1 MMIMKKFIYPF
12 LIALFFVSCTSSQKM
27 LERGQY
33 DRAIDKSAE
42 KLRKKPNNEKEL
54 NVLKEAF
61 ELANMFDRERIEFL
75 ELEGREE
82 SWIEIYRTYEDM
94 NRRQNIIRTLPS
106 KVRNEFT
113 FYNYDNEII
122 ESKKAAAE
130 VSYKRGLEYLER
142 GDKMSS
148 RQAWSEFNRAAEIYP
163 GYEDVDI
170 KLSESH
176 LLGMNNALYL
186 IENNSGMVLP
196 DFFDAEMKKT
206 TLKEL
211 NTHWLNF
218 DTYENENINYDYYL
232 VLNITEISF
241 SPESLERRIYKESKE
256 IQDGMRY
263 EYDDNG
269 NVKKD
274 STGNDI
280 RVPNIVT
287 VEAEIRETEQM
298 KTAFVAGSLDFYD
311 LQSDQLIKTES
322 ASIEAVFRHR
332 FAEFSGSRNALSEE
346 TKKMI
351 GGREVPFPGNEQMM
365 VDATELLKDRSKA
378 IISRNRRMLEN

>member
-1 MMIMKKFIYPF
+1 MKKYSYLF
-12 LIALFFVSCTSSQKM
+12 LITLFFISCTSSQKM
-27 LERGQY
+27 LDRGQY

-54 NVLKEAF
+54 NVLKESF
-61 ELANMFDRERIEFL
+61 ELANTFDRERIEFL

-82 SWIEIYRTYEDM
+82 SWVEIYRTYEQM
-94 NRRQNIIRTLPS
+94 NRRQNVIRTLPS
-106 KVRNEFT
+106 QVRNEFT
-113 FYNYDNEII
+113 FFNYDNEII

-130 VSYKRGLEYLER
+130 ISYKRGLDYMER
-142 GDKMSS
+142 GDKVSA
-148 RQAWSEFNRAAEIYP
+148 RQAYAEFEQASEIYP
-163 GYEDVDI
+163 GYKDVEL
-170 KLSESH
+170 KLAESH
-176 LLGMNNALYL
+176 KLGMNNALYF

-196 DFFDAEMKKT
+196 DFFDAEMKKA

-218 DTYENENINYDYYL
+218 DTYENENIDYDYFI

-241 SPESLERRIYKESKE
+241 SPESVERRIYKESKE
-256 IQDGMRY
+256 VQDGMRY
-263 EYDDNG
+263 EYDEDG

-287 VEAEIRETEQM
+287 VEAEITETEQS
-298 KTAFVAGSLDFYD
+298 KTAFVAGTLDFYD
-311 LQSDQLIKTES
+311 LYSDQLVKTES
-322 ASIEAVFRHR
+322 ASIEAVFSHR
-332 FAEFSGSRNALSEE
+332 YGQFTGSRDALSEE
-346 TKKMI
+346 TEKII

-365 VDATELLKDRSKA
+365 MDATELLKERSKTV
-378 IISRNRRMLEN
+378 ISRNRRLLEN